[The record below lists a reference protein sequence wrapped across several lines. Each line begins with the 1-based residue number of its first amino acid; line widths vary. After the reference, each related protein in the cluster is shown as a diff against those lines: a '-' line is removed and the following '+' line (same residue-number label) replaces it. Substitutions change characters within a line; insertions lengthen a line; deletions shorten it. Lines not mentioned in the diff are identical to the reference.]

1 MSIVQV
7 TTDNFEQEVLKSEQP
22 VLIDFWAAW
31 CMPCKQ
37 FAPIFEEVSAEYE
50 GKVKFVK
57 IDVDESKELAMKYKV
72 LSIPTIAVM
81 KAGEIADRQ
90 AGVMQ
95 EGQLKAWIDGVI

>member
-37 FAPIFEEVSAEYE
+37 FAPTFEEVSAEYE

-57 IDVDESKELAMKYKV
+57 IDVDESKELAIKYKV
-72 LSIPTIAVM
+72 LSIPTIAVI
-81 KAGEIADRQ
+81 KDGEIADRQ

-95 EGQLKAWIDGVI
+95 AEGLKAWIDGAI